1 MRSLSPLTLF
11 VILMVTSLSPLAFGP
26 ALEHNPTREVSPR
39 ALIDFEVSDIELGNG
54 SLQAREW
61 TNPDNSIIQY
71 VMRDELI
78 QINVTFTQAGTSGQ
92 PASAIGKMQIWH
104 PVGVMVAEWI
114 VNMTL
119 SGFQSYRAEFY
130 WTPNAAQSYLDEDG
144 YLRGGI
150 ILRGIVDGGLAD
162 DNPDNNQLDRVM
174 PVAVWN
180 DPMENGIC
188 GDVDEDGEPDCPN
201 QLSYNNPT
209 WVGAGYD
216 SDGSLS
222 DPPDYYGHWRMD
234 NTSNASAVGE
244 KHWRVSRP
252 GSDYASNRIDR
263 LWWGWLTPF
272 DSCDDPGHGLGIG
285 TYDPEVSAVYANYFC
300 RARIRGFDFL
310 SLQMVSHA
318 WGSMGQG
325 DTVRLE
331 ADAGNEEFF
340 NYTAMQLSSS
350 FGNWTQLVWNMTD
363 VHPTGDYTLA
373 FRFDSDSSYATQGIH
388 LDGFILFGIERVPEY
403 TLDVECDD
411 PLPNAYI
418 VVPADPRPPSLEC
431 TVKNNGYVDITLR
444 AYTEVSNQSW
454 MWDFPLRIDSN
465 HPTDHDNNVVTKN
478 IKPLETMDLWVNLTI
493 PDGVTVQE
501 VDWYIHLGDGIT
513 NFSKWSINLP
523 VDVTAA
529 YSAYLTQKTLENP
542 AVTLLPGET
551 GDVVMTLKNTGNQK
565 TIWNLGGTFADN
577 RWSASNLVWTNE
589 TGVEITS
596 IEMEL
601 DDKIELN
608 ARITSPEEI
617 TPGIYAITLI
627 ASGRAPANFQTEWTV
642 HVEVPIDH
650 DLKLVPQIREM
661 MAPADEALRWIEIQL
676 VNDGNSEEAFDLSIS
691 ADWRLGLEM
700 NADQTLGIDP
710 FGGDTSVLLMFPMP
724 YGIENETYQI
734 WVHAT
739 SQINPEYQRSVQLL
753 LTVPE
758 TYLIDVPDLDLTEEV
773 YRAGDDP
780 RTMRWEVW
788 NNGNMPDR
796 FQISFETS
804 HSDISVFA
812 KDLNNGKTDW
822 IEPGSSVNLT
832 ISYAFAQG
840 ADGDRT
846 VTLIADSQ
854 QAGTVGQTV
863 SAQGDADFKGGKVGW
878 LLVLPPAGGIVVI
891 EDRGDVTLEFS
902 VQNLHTTSEQLMR
915 ADIDRNSEPELFF
928 NVLDV
933 RVDSEDRDFVLPA
946 GATKIVTVTV
956 DVNQENLDNLANNT
970 MTFNVILSVDSDI
983 DKVSVST
990 PIQLV
995 KTIQEEDGPDVGF
1008 MAKVAANL
1016 VFVIA
1021 GLVAMGVV
1029 FVITFRI
1036 VREASAPLEE
1046 YSSIEDYSQSFVN
1059 LGDDGAVPAAPELPA
1074 ADEVANSM
1082 YGGSAE
1088 IFENPAA
1095 EMPPPPLP
1103 EDEPQASEIPPSEV
1117 SEPEPMPEPEPEPE
1131 AAEESEVPLGVPP
1144 VPEEGLPE
1152 GWTMEQWAYYG
1163 QKWLDQNKGE

>member
-1 MRSLSPLTLF
+1 
-11 VILMVTSLSPLAFGP
+11 
-26 ALEHNPTREVSPR
+26 
-39 ALIDFEVSDIELGNG
+39 
-54 SLQAREW
+54 
-61 TNPDNSIIQY
+61 
-71 VMRDELI
+71 
-78 QINVTFTQAGTSGQ
+78 
-92 PASAIGKMQIWH
+92 
-104 PVGVMVAEWI
+104 
-114 VNMTL
+114 
-119 SGFQSYRAEFY
+119 
-130 WTPNAAQSYLDEDG
+130 
-144 YLRGGI
+144 
-150 ILRGIVDGGLAD
+150 
-162 DNPDNNQLDRVM
+162 
-174 PVAVWN
+174 
-180 DPMENGIC
+180 
-188 GDVDEDGEPDCPN
+188 
-201 QLSYNNPT
+201 
-209 WVGAGYD
+209 
-216 SDGSLS
+216 
-222 DPPDYYGHWRMD
+222 
-234 NTSNASAVGE
+234 
-244 KHWRVSRP
+244 
-252 GSDYASNRIDR
+252 
-263 LWWGWLTPF
+263 
-272 DSCDDPGHGLGIG
+272 
-285 TYDPEVSAVYANYFC
+285 
-300 RARIRGFDFL
+300 
-310 SLQMVSHA
+310 
-318 WGSMGQG
+318 
-325 DTVRLE
+325 
-331 ADAGNEEFF
+331 
-340 NYTAMQLSSS
+340 
-350 FGNWTQLVWNMTD
+350 
-363 VHPTGDYTLA
+363 
-373 FRFDSDSSYATQGIH
+373 
-388 LDGFILFGIERVPEY
+388 
-403 TLDVECDD
+403 
-411 PLPNAYI
+411 
-418 VVPADPRPPSLEC
+418 
-431 TVKNNGYVDITLR
+431 
-444 AYTEVSNQSW
+444 
-454 MWDFPLRIDSN
+454 
-465 HPTDHDNNVVTKN
+465 
-478 IKPLETMDLWVNLTI
+478 
-493 PDGVTVQE
+493 
-501 VDWYIHLGDGIT
+501 
-513 NFSKWSINLP
+513 
-523 VDVTAA
+523 
-529 YSAYLTQKTLENP
+529 
-542 AVTLLPGET
+542 
-551 GDVVMTLKNTGNQK
+551 
-565 TIWNLGGTFADN
+565 
-577 RWSASNLVWTNE
+577 
-589 TGVEITS
+589 
-596 IEMEL
+596 
-601 DDKIELN
+601 
-608 ARITSPEEI
+608 
-617 TPGIYAITLI
+617 
-627 ASGRAPANFQTEWTV
+627 
-642 HVEVPIDH
+642 
-650 DLKLVPQIREM
+650 
-661 MAPADEALRWIEIQL
+661 
-676 VNDGNSEEAFDLSIS
+676 
-691 ADWRLGLEM
+691 
-700 NADQTLGIDP
+700 
-710 FGGDTSVLLMFPMP
+710 MP

-863 SAQGDADFKGGKVGW
+863 SAQGDADFKVGKVGW

-1046 YSSIEDYSQSFVN
+1046 YSSIDDYSQSFVN

-1103 EDEPQASEIPPSEV
+1103 EDEPQDSEMPPPEM

>member
-1 MRSLSPLTLF
+1 MRNMSPLALF
-11 VILMVTSLSPLAFGP
+11 AILMVTSLSPFAFGP
-26 ALEHNPTREVSPR
+26 ALEHNTTREVSPR

-54 SLQAREW
+54 TLEAREW
-61 TNPDNSIIQY
+61 LNPDGSIVQY

-92 PASAIGKMQIWH
+92 PASAIGIMQIWH
-104 PVGVMVAEWI
+104 PVGVMVAEWS

-119 SGFQSYRAEFY
+119 SGAQSFRAEFY
-130 WTPNAAQSYLDEDG
+130 WTPTAAQSYLDDDG
-144 YLRGGI
+144 YLLGGI

-162 DNPDNNQLDRVM
+162 DNSNNNQYDRLM
-174 PVAVWN
+174 PVAIWN

-188 GDVDEDGEPDCPN
+188 GDVDGDGTIDCPN

-216 SDGSLS
+216 ADGSIS
-222 DPPDYYGHWRMD
+222 GDPDYYGHWRME
-234 NTSNASAVGE
+234 NASSAVGE

-252 GSDYASNRIDR
+252 GADYASNRQDR

-272 DSCDDPGHGLGIG
+272 DSCEDPGHGLGSG
-285 TYDPEVSAVYANYFC
+285 TYDPTVSTIYANYFC
-300 RARIRGFDFL
+300 RARIRGFDYL
-310 SLQMVSHA
+310 NLQLVTNA

-340 NYTAMQLSSS
+340 NYSAMPLSTT

-363 VHPTGDYTLA
+363 VHPNGDYTVA
-373 FRFDSDSSYATQGIH
+373 FRFDSDSSVATQGIH

-403 TLDVECDD
+403 TLDVECND

-418 VVPADPRPPSLEC
+418 VIPADPTPPTLGC

-444 AYTEVSNQSW
+444 VYTEVSNKSW
-454 MWDFPLRIDSN
+454 MWDFPLRIESN
-465 HPTDHDNNVVTKN
+465 HPNDFDNNVVTKN

-493 PDGVTVQE
+493 PDGATVQE
-501 VDWYIHLGDGIT
+501 VDWYVHIGDGIT

-523 VDVTAA
+523 VDVTAS
-529 YSAYLTQKTLENP
+529 YSSYLTQKTLENP
-542 AVTLLPGET
+542 AITLLPGET
-551 GDVVMTLKNTGNQK
+551 GDVVMTLKNTGNQRA
-565 TIWNLGGTFADN
+565 IWNLGGTFADN

-596 IEMEL
+596 VEM
-601 DDKIELN
+601 DLN
-608 ARITSPEEI
+608 EKFDLHARITSPDEI
-617 TPGIYAITLI
+617 TPGTYAITLI
-627 ASGRAPANFQTEWTV
+627 ASGRAPANFQTEWTI

-661 MAPADEALRWIEIQL
+661 MAPADGALRWIEIQL
-676 VNDGNSEEAFDLSIS
+676 VNDGNSEEAFDLSIA

-700 NADQTLGIDP
+700 NAEQTLGIDP

-739 SQINPEYQRSVQLL
+739 SQINPDYQRSVQLL

-758 TYLIDVPDLDLTEEV
+758 TYLIEIPDLDLTNEV
-773 YRAGDDP
+773 YRAGDDA

-788 NNGNMPDR
+788 NNGNMPDK
-796 FQISFETS
+796 FDISFDKS
-804 HSDISVFA
+804 HEDITVFA
-812 KDLNNGKTDW
+812 TGLNNGKTDW
-822 IEPGSSVNLT
+822 IQPGSSVNLT
-832 ISYAFAQG
+832 VSYAFSQG

-846 VTLIADSQ
+846 VTLIAESQ

-863 SAQGDADFKGGKVGW
+863 AAEGEADFKVGQVGW
-878 LLVLPPAGGIVVI
+878 LLVTPPAGIVI
-891 EDRGDVTLEFS
+891 EDKGEVSLEF
-902 VQNLHTTSEQLMR
+902 VVTNLNPSSEQLMR
-915 ADIDRNSEPELFF
+915 ADIDRISEPNLFF
-928 NVLDV
+928 NVEDV

-946 GATKIVTVTV
+946 NATKIVTVTV
-956 DVNQENLDNLANNT
+956 DLNQENLDNLAENT
-970 MTFNVILSVDSDI
+970 MTFNVILTIDSDI
-983 DKVSVST
+983 DKVSAST
-990 PIQLV
+990 TIRLV
-995 KTIQEEDGPDVGF
+995 KTVQVEDGPDVGF
-1008 MAKVAANL
+1008 MAKLAANI

-1021 GLVAMGVV
+1021 GLVAMIVV
-1029 FVITFRI
+1029 SVITFR
-1036 VREASAPLEE
+1036 VVKEARAPLEE
-1046 YSSIEDYSQSFVN
+1046 YSSIEDYSPSFVN
-1059 LGDDGAVPAAPELPA
+1059 LGGDNSVPAAPDLPA

-1103 EDEPQASEIPPSEV
+1103 SDQEPTSSESLESE
-1117 SEPEPMPEPEPEPE
+1117 E
-1131 AAEESEVPLGVPP
+1131 EESEDDESSQEAELPPGVPP
-1144 VPEEGLPE
+1144 IPEEGLPQ

-1163 QKWLDQNKGE
+1163 EKWLEQNKGE